1 MDYFICHHYFLC
13 ISVSL
18 FIVYL
23 EPDVVLL
30 LQHQGRGCDELEEV
44 PVFHFPSKPPA
55 MPCTDTASAEAVG
68 GHFIDVFP

>member
-44 PVFHFPSKPPA
+44 PVFHFPS
-55 MPCTDTASAEAVG
+55 TDTASAEAVG